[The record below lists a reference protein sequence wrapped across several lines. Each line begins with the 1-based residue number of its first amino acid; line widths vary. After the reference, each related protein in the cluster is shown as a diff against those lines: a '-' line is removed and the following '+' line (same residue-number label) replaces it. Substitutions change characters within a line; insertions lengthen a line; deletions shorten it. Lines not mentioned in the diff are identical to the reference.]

1 MLFIQCF
8 DSVNRNML
16 HDENIWPQ
24 PFKFSPERF
33 LGANPQ
39 RDPRDVCFGYGRR
52 ICPGMYLAEAALS
65 MTISMTL
72 AAFDITSAVENGV
85 SIIPKH
91 ENTSGTIR

>member
-1 MLFIQCF
+1 M
-8 DSVNRNML
+8 